1 MRKDEAMETI
11 INVLVEGMAADLTAR
26 RQAVADKDR
35 QARFCYSIG
44 LKVANYRMES
54 PQWWEGN

>member
-1 MRKDEAMETI
+1 METI